1 MNKKDKKY
9 RKNQI
14 LMNRF
19 VSIHDTNLRDAIY
32 LMVSVYSEHPGV
44 VYGNVLHRAREY
56 NRATIRGGYVWL
68 TKGQYEF
75 NYRRGRL

>member
-1 MNKKDKKY
+1 MNRKDKKY

-19 VSIHDTNLRDAIY
+19 VSLHNINLRDAIY

-44 VYGNVLHRAREY
+44 IYGNILHRAREY
-56 NRATIRGGYVWL
+56 NRASIRGGYVWL
-68 TKGQYEF
+68 TKGEDEF